1 MQWTEYIQQI
11 NRDEI
16 DNDAIER
23 YSFWRSQI
31 VATANACDSM
41 ERRKMISFYRLDP
54 DILNEFCFY
63 MPQYWDRL
71 INWAKMFYKENDF
84 SYEKKL
90 QRAIMIIYG
99 TDPDIIPDEDVP
111 CLWWNGGEFE
121 ELHKSAMEYWNDY
134 SVPFENLVFSFDRFS
149 GTLLM
154 EVKDDRNRGYQTT
167 PADFV
172 FPPDLKAIIF
182 GEESQ
187 DPFYIT
193 IGEENIDDESEWIP
207 M

>member
-1 MQWTEYIQQI
+1 MQWTEYIGQI

-16 DNDAIER
+16 DNNAIER
-23 YSFWRSQI
+23 YSFWRSEI
-31 VATANACDSM
+31 VAIATACDNSM
-41 ERRKMISFYRLDP
+41 DRRKMICFCSLDP

-63 MPQYWDRL
+63 SPQYWDRL
-71 INWAKMFYKENDF
+71 INWAKMFYNENDY

-90 QRAIMIIYG
+90 QRAIMIMYG

-111 CLWWNGGEFE
+111 HLWWNGGEFE
-121 ELHKSAMEYWNDY
+121 ELYKSAMEDWNDY
-134 SVPFENLVFSFDRFS
+134 SVPFENLVFAFNRFS
-149 GTLLM
+149 GVLLM
-154 EVKDDRNRGYQTT
+154 EVKDDRNKGYQTVN
-167 PADFV
+167 FE
-172 FPPDLKAIIF
+172 FPPDLNAIIF

-187 DPFYIT
+187 DPIHIA